1 MIMSKSSLALLT
13 TKVLNGA
20 KPINPVEAL
29 LMRVVYLKKYSKQ
42 ATE

>member
-1 MIMSKSSLALLT
+1 MKEIILCKYGEIIL
-13 TKVLNGA
+13 KGA
-20 KPINPVEAL
+20 NRGHFEAL